1 MTRKDIITN
10 SGYWEEYANAW
21 KYNKSTDTEIAK
33 DIIRV
38 INEALNMADVGDSL
52 PDDFDEWI
60 AKVENECVIDM
71 DLPHIIWHDFFKPR
85 GIFPKHAKRDKQ
97 CQRSAK

>member
-1 MTRKDIITN
+1 MEGELYYRHTPKGEWTKFTGSQYRLRVL
-10 SGYWEEYANAW
+10 ELERQV
-21 KYNKSTDTEIAK
+21 KS
-33 DIIRV
+33 V
-38 INEALNMADVGDSL
+38 GLADVGGLL

-97 CQRSAK
+97 